1 MVRQYG
7 SRLERILLKYMSFS
21 NQDLAHVT
29 DRCAVDGHSD
39 AWIRLMISGETSSF
53 SGEAGSTKSDIP
65 GSNRGDRTFLG
76 DASFLLHAAHR
87 V

>member
-1 MVRQYG
+1 MIRQYG
-7 SRLERILLKYMSFS
+7 SHLERILVKYMSFS
-21 NQDLAHVT
+21 YQDLALVT

-39 AWIRLMISGETSSF
+39 AWIRLMISGETCNF

-65 GSNRGDRTFLG
+65 GSNRGGRAFLG
-76 DASFLLHAAHR
+76 DASLLLHAAHR